1 MKKVLEPHH
10 EGGAIKSESQKKVI
24 SERDSEVYSLNGKG
38 ITIRAAAY
46 LSERV

>member
-1 MKKVLEPHH
+1 MIKVPEPHY
-10 EGGAIKSESQKKVI
+10 ERDATKSESQKKVI
-24 SERDSEVYSLNGKG
+24 SERDSGVYSLNGKR